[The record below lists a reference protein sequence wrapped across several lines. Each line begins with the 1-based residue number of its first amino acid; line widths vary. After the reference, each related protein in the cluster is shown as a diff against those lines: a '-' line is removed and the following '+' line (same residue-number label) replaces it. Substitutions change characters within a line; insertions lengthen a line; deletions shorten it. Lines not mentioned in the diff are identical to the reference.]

1 MSVQTVSRSL
11 TPNSIG
17 LSRTKRKGQYLRR
30 PGSPNVTAKKQA
42 KLGYGDRIFAGL
54 LSYQSVHGRTSLE
67 AVGERVATLE
77 KRAKPYSKAA
87 VSDWMNER
95 SEPSLRTFMAL
106 ARLFGG
112 MPSWYAFNF
121 GEAPENPVATHAA
134 AYSPQEGKK
143 RGRG

>member
-1 MSVQTVSRSL
+1 M
-11 TPNSIG
+11 G
-17 LSRTKRKGQYLRR
+17 
-30 PGSPNVTAKKQA
+30 AKKQA

-67 AVGERVATLE
+67 VVGERVAAIE
-77 KRAKPYSKAA
+77 KRQKPYSKAS
-87 VSDWMNER
+87 VSDWIGER
-95 SEPSLRTFMAL
+95 SEPSLRTFVAL

-121 GEAPENPVATHAA
+121 GEAPENPVAAHAA
-134 AYSPQEGKK
+134 PVAPADGKK